1 MTGSWPGF
9 YGHPGNRSNM
19 GSRRPNKK
27 NEPQIRL
34 SDPSDSATERRIHR
48 RGGPRLCWSKEA
60 CKPSSVSEMPLVY
73 APTNRSLLPMA
84 GPAATI
90 YLGPSLPAGSSGQPG
105 DRPDALFPLFGLAP
119 DGVCLASDVTTRA
132 VSSYLAFSPL
142 PRRVGAVCFCGTF
155 RRVTPP
161 RR

>member
-1 MTGSWPGF
+1 MGRSTPNLASPSAGLFRPWLDDGGIWGTVP
-9 YGHPGNRSNM
+9 YWLITPRPGNRVRVGKGRTEM
-19 GSRRPNKK
+19 RGRAKR
-27 NEPQIRL
+27 NEPLTRL
-34 SDPSDSATERRIHR
+34 RRAER
-48 RGGPRLCWSKEA
+48 PCQPKEA

-90 YLGPSLPAGSSGQPG
+90 YLGPSLPAGSSSQPG

-142 PRRVGAVCFCGTF
+142 SA
-155 RRVTPP
+155 
-161 RR
+161 